1 VSIRD
6 ALSEPKLL
14 VRVHFWGIWFWLA
27 VAVVA
32 WLTGWI
38 NSTAFVSVLS
48 IVALSLA
55 HWAAYQA
62 ARGELRQQESEGR
75 PE

>member
-1 VSIRD
+1 MSIRD
-6 ALSEPKLL
+6 ALSEPRLL
-14 VRVHFWGIWFWLA
+14 VRIHFWGIWFWLT

-62 ARGELRQQESEGR
+62 ARAELHQDEKGDR
-75 PE
+75 